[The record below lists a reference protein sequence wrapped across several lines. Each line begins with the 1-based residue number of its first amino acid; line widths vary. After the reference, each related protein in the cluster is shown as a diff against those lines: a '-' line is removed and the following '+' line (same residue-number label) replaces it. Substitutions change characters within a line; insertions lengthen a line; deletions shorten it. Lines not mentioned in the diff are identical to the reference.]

1 MLNLITDKTSKS
13 TQQPALST
21 TGWVRVIPAGG
32 AIASPQAD
40 VTGRGLF
47 CQSKMTPAVWGVT
60 QHRDPGSCSFNSL
73 PKATIPDS
81 PHATLIHSA
90 LPLLESRV
98 SGCKWNFVDWPFK
111 RLSISPAL
119 SPWQTEALLLYTGG
133 YYLGSFPDSSAVGW
147 GADLGVYTPYFSG
160 EIPSAAEIS
169 LWNFSCHLWESSQ
182 PSRAPP
188 ILHTSHVVV
197 KWFLLSVLDIRV
209 VCG

>member
-1 MLNLITDKTSKS
+1 MEGS
-13 TQQPALST
+13 AL
-21 TGWVRVIPAGG
+21 PEKGG
-32 AIASPQAD
+32 SCKWEMP
-40 VTGRGLF
+40 
-47 CQSKMTPAVWGVT
+47 
-60 QHRDPGSCSFNSL
+60 QHRDSGSCSF
-73 PKATIPDS
+73 
-81 PHATLIHSA
+81 SA
-90 LPLLESRV
+90 LPRATSPRLFSSISSPLCSPSAGAQV
-98 SGCKWNFVDWPFK
+98 KWLQQNVVHWSFK
-111 RLSISPAL
+111 RLSESSAL